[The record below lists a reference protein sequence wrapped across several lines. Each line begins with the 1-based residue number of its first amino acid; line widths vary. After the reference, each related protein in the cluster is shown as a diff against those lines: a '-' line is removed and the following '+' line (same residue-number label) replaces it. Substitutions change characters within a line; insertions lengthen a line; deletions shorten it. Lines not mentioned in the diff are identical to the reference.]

1 MTRTFIQTKEFSRRW
16 DDLGFNDDD
25 LRILELDIM
34 ENPKKYPVIKGT
46 GRLRKGRVAFENRGK
61 SGSARVWYVDFVIAE
76 TIYLITVYAKD
87 EKDNLSQQERNSIK
101 KVIEEIEKSLGGG
114 CDER

>member
-1 MTRTFIQTKEFSRRW
+1 MSLKIYKENLDSPKTLTFVVGPEIGDILEMRGGSMDRTFIQTSEFSRRW

-61 SGSARVWYVDFVIAE
+61 SGSARVCYVDF
-76 TIYLITVYAKD
+76 
-87 EKDNLSQQERNSIK
+87 
-101 KVIEEIEKSLGGG
+101 SL
-114 CDER
+114 RRLFI